1 MLTFLCARHGRD
13 GHING
18 PAHSILGLVRNRR
31 SVRKLRSALEYF
43 PNPGEVAVFTFPL
56 RPFLNLHKIR
66 VDSDNKR

>member
-1 MLTFLCARHGRD
+1 MLTFLRARHGRD

-43 PNPGEVAVFTFPL
+43 PNPAKSPCVSLPP
-56 RPFLNLHKIR
+56 RPFLNVHKIR